1 MAAGLTGRGP
11 SLLRGRLRLPLRD
24 RRRFMPPMT
33 TSQAY
38 TRAPVVAPRV
48 SGTPL
53 KLFVSA
59 LESGITADTL
69 LAKLVKDSGIEKFRD
84 TPAGHASPIQV
95 PLPLDATAPRE
106 AEKATEVAA
115 RAAALPEV
123 ATGMRFET
131 IARFAQA
138 YRSGQADP
146 VQIVRKLDAHITR
159 LESEPDRL
167 ALFIARTFTEAMQAA
182 EASAE
187 RLRKGEPLSVLDGV
201 PVVVKD
207 EMDFAGRP
215 TTLGTKFMRSPAT
228 TDSAVVARL
237 KAAGAVIIGKA
248 NMHEIGINPIGVN
261 PHHGA
266 CRNPYDRTRITGGS
280 SSGSAATVAA
290 GLAPLSIGADGG
302 GSIRIPAALCG
313 VVGLKATF
321 GRIPETGVPPL
332 CWNPGHVGPIG
343 LTVADV
349 AVGYSLIA
357 GPDDGDAVS
366 WRQSAVHLTG
376 LDDRSLKGVRL
387 GVCRPYFEDADAD
400 VVARCRE
407 GLKALTDAGATIVE
421 IAPPDLNVMLWA
433 HAIIILSEMATA
445 MLPHTRED
453 STRFGPDA
461 RTNLAIGRHFRAT
474 DLVHA
479 MRHRHAITKAYIELM
494 KGVDAIVTP
503 TTATTAPAINER
515 SLPDGESNLPVV
527 DALLRFI
534 RAGNLTGFPGLSV
547 PVGYDSIGMPVGMH
561 LLGRPYEEHFLLR
574 LGRVVEA
581 AVPRRA
587 PRHHVSVLG

>member
-1 MAAGLTGRGP
+1 
-11 SLLRGRLRLPLRD
+11 
-24 RRRFMPPMT
+24 MPPMT
-33 TSQAY
+33 T
-38 TRAPVVAPRV
+38 TRYERQSVVAPRV
-48 SGTPL
+48 SGAPL

-59 LESGITADTL
+59 LENGVTGDTVL
-69 LAKLVKDSGIEKFRD
+69 SKLVKDSGIERFRS
-84 TPAGHASPIQV
+84 TSAGHASPIQI
-95 PLPLDATAPRE
+95 PLPLDAAAP
-106 AEKATEVAA
+106 ATQPKQTEVAA
-115 RAAALPEV
+115 GAAALPEV
-123 ATGMRFET
+123 ALGMRFET
-131 IARFAQA
+131 VARFAAA
-138 YRSGQADP
+138 YREGKTDP
-146 VQIVRKLDAHITR
+146 VQVVRKLDGHITR
-159 LESEPDRL
+159 LESGPDKL
-167 ALFIARTFTEAMQAA
+167 ALFIARSFNEAISAA

-187 RLRKGEPLSVLDGV
+187 RLRKGQALSVLDGV

-207 EMDFAGRP
+207 EVDMAGFP
-215 TTLGTKFMRSPAT
+215 TTLGTKFLKVPAT

-237 KAAGAVIIGKA
+237 KAAGAVILGKA

-266 CRNPYDRTRITGGS
+266 CRNPYDRSRITGGS

-349 AVGYSLIA
+349 AIGYALIA
-357 GPDDGDAVS
+357 GPDEGDAVS
-366 WRQSAVHLTG
+366 WRQSPVHLSG
-376 LDDRSLKGVRL
+376 LENRSLKGLKL
-387 GVCRPYFEDADAD
+387 GVCRPYFDDADAD

-407 GLKALTDAGATIVE
+407 ALKACTDAGAEVVE
-421 IAPPDLNVMLWA
+421 LPPPDLNVMLWA
-433 HAIIILSEMATA
+433 HAVIILSEMATA

-453 STRFGPDA
+453 ASRFGPDA

-479 MRHRHAITKAYIELM
+479 MRHRHAITRQYLELM

-503 TTATTAPAINER
+503 TTAITAPPINER

-547 PVGYDSIGMPVGMH
+547 PAGYDVAGLPVGIH
-561 LLGRPYEEHFLLR
+561 FLGRPYQEHLLLR

-581 AVPRRA
+581 AVQRRT
-587 PRHHVSVLG
+587 PRHHVEVLG

>member
-1 MAAGLTGRGP
+1 
-11 SLLRGRLRLPLRD
+11 
-24 RRRFMPPMT
+24 MT
-33 TSQAY
+33 SYQRQA
-38 TRAPVVAPRV
+38 VVAPRV
-48 SGTPL
+48 SGAPL

-69 LAKLVKDSGIEKFRD
+69 LARLVRDSGIEQFRL
-84 TPAGHASPIQV
+84 TPAGHASPIQF
-95 PLPLDATAPRE
+95 PLPLDASAP
-106 AEKATEVAA
+106 EKGPRAAEVAA
-115 RAAALPEV
+115 AAAALPEV

-131 IARFAQA
+131 VARFARA
-138 YRSGQADP
+138 YREGQADP
-146 VQIVRKLDAHITR
+146 VAVVRRLNGHIDKLEA
-159 LESEPDRL
+159 EPGL
-167 ALFIARTFTEAMQAA
+167 ALFIARTFNEALAAA

-187 RLRKGEPLSVLDGV
+187 RHRKQQPLSPLDGV

-207 EMDFAGRP
+207 EVDLAGFP
-215 TTLGTKFMRSPAT
+215 TTLGTRFMRTPAT
-228 TDSAVVARL
+228 KDAAVVARL

-266 CRNPYDRTRITGGS
+266 CRNPYDKSRITGGS
-280 SSGSAATVAA
+280 SSGPAACVAA
-290 GLAPLSIGADGG
+290 GVAPLSIGADGG

-349 AVGYSLIA
+349 ALGYALIA
-357 GPDDGDAVS
+357 GPDEGDPVS
-366 WRQSAVHLTG
+366 WRQSAVHLSG
-376 LDDRSLKGVRL
+376 LDERSLKGVRL
-387 GVCRPYFEDADAD
+387 GICRPYFDDAEPD

-407 GLKALTDAGATIVE
+407 AVAALTAAGATVVE
-421 IAPPDLNVMLWA
+421 IPPPDLNVMLWA

-445 MLPHTRED
+445 MLPHTREGG

-479 MRHRHAITKAYIELM
+479 MRHRHALTREYLELM

-503 TTATTAPAINER
+503 TTACTAPLINER

-527 DALLRFI
+527 DQLMRFI
-534 RAGNLTGFPGLSV
+534 RAGNVTGFPGLSV
-547 PVGYDSIGMPVGMH
+547 PAGYDAGGLPVGVH

-581 AVPRRA
+581 AMHRR
-587 PRHHVSVLG
+587 PPKHHVEVLG

>member
-1 MAAGLTGRGP
+1 
-11 SLLRGRLRLPLRD
+11 
-24 RRRFMPPMT
+24 MT
-33 TSQAY
+33 TPQGYQRQS
-38 TRAPVVAPRV
+38 VVAPRI
-48 SGTPL
+48 SGAPL

-59 LESGITADTL
+59 LESGLTSDTV
-69 LAKLVKDSGIEKFRD
+69 LAKLVRDSGIEHFRSAS
-84 TPAGHASPIQV
+84 AGHASPIQV
-95 PLPLDATAPRE
+95 PLPLDASAP
-106 AEKATEVAA
+106 AKQHEKTEVAA
-115 RAAALPEV
+115 GAAALPEV
-123 ATGMRFET
+123 ALGMRFET
-131 IARFAQA
+131 IARFAEA
-138 YRSGQADP
+138 YREGTTDP
-146 VQIVRKLDAHITR
+146 VQVVRKLDGHITR
-159 LESEPDRL
+159 LENAPDLL
-167 ALFIARTFTEAMQAA
+167 ALFIARTQSQAVAAA

-187 RLRKGEPLSVLDGV
+187 RLRKGQALSVLDGV

-207 EMDFAGRP
+207 ELDVQGLP
-215 TTLGTKFMRSPAT
+215 TTLGTKFMRTPAAK
-228 TDSAVVARL
+228 DSAVVARL

-248 NMHEIGINPIGVN
+248 NMHEIGINPVGVN

-266 CRNPYDRTRITGGS
+266 CRNPYDRARITGGS

-349 AVGYSLIA
+349 AIGYALIA

-366 WRQSAVHLTG
+366 WRQSAVHLSG
-376 LDDRSLKGVRL
+376 LEDRSLKGLKL
-387 GVCRPYFEDADAD
+387 GVCRPYFDDADPD

-407 GLKALTDAGATIVE
+407 ALKACTDAGAEVVE
-421 IAPPDLNVMLWA
+421 VPPPDLTVMLWA

-445 MLPHTRED
+445 MLPHTQED
-453 STRFGPDA
+453 SSRFGPDA

-479 MRHRHAITKAYIELM
+479 MRHRHAITRQHLELM
-494 KGVDAIVTP
+494 KGIDAIVTP
-503 TTATTAPAINER
+503 TTAITAPAINER
-515 SLPDGESNLPVV
+515 SLPDGESNLPMI
-527 DALLRFI
+527 DGLMRFI
-534 RAGNLTGFPGLSV
+534 RLGNVTGFPGLSV
-547 PVGYDSIGMPVGMH
+547 PAGYDGAGLPVGVH
-561 LLGRPYEEHFLLR
+561 FLGRPYQEHLLLK

-581 AVPRRA
+581 AVQRRT
-587 PRHHVSVLG
+587 PRHHVELLR